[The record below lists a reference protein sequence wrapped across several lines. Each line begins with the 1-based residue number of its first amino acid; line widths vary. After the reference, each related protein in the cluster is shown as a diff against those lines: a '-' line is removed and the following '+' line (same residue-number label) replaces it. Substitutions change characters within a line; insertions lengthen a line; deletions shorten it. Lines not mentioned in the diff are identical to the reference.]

1 MERLTYIARERGR
14 FALSGAPDGY
24 DAYLAAEAA
33 TRRKGLV
40 LFVAADD
47 TRAQSAQ
54 DAMKFFAPDLPVL
67 SFPAW
72 DCLPYD
78 RVSPKPDI
86 ESERMATL
94 AALARRDKDSGPA
107 VVITTVN
114 ALLQRV
120 PPRETIAAA
129 SFFTKVGGKVEHDDL
144 VAFLVRNGYA
154 RASTVR
160 EPGDF
165 ALRGGIIDL
174 WPPGTE
180 EPLRLDFFGTTLDA
194 MRRFDA
200 ETQLSTDPVQEI
212 ELLPASETPL
222 DAQSISRFRSGYV
235 AAFGPAA
242 DDPLYESVSAGR
254 KHAGM
259 EHWLPLFHEH
269 LETLFD
275 YAPDALV
282 FLSHQAEEAKTARL
296 ELIADYYETR
306 RQFLTGKH
314 DAKENA
320 GAAPYKPLKPATLY
334 LDDGEWKAAL
344 SHRDVREL
352 SPFKGPSFPP
362 PFTGEGDHAKRGG
375 GGEFAR
381 APLGAARRS
390 PRKRGRTYAVD
401 AGGSLGRDF
410 APERAQTGTN
420 VFQAAADHIAALVKS
435 GKRVIVGTWSDGSA
449 ERLGGV
455 LSDHGL
461 GAIKQIEHWP
471 EALKMDAKAVGVGVL
486 CIEHGFE
493 APDFAVVAE
502 QDILGDR
509 MVRPRRSKRAQNFLQ
524 EASSLA
530 AGDLV
535 THIEHGVGRYIG
547 LKTLEIVGAPHDC
560 LEIQYDGGKLFL
572 PVENIELLTR
582 YGADDSNA
590 QLDRLGGA
598 GWQQRKAKMKV
609 RVREIAAELIRIA
622 AARQLKSVPVA
633 DAPAGLY
640 DEFCAKFPY
649 QETEDQEK
657 AIADTIEDLAKGR
670 PMDRLVCGDVGFGKT
685 EVALRAAFVEAM
697 SGEQVAVVV
706 PTTLLA
712 RQHYRNFAERFKG
725 FPVKVRQLSRF
736 VDAKEAKE
744 TKEGLKSGDVNI
756 VIGTHA
762 LLAKSIEFANLGM
775 VIVDEEQHFG
785 VSHKEQLKALR
796 ADVHVLTLTATPIPR
811 TLQLALSGVRDL
823 SLITTPPI
831 DRLAVRTFISP
842 FDPLVVREA
851 LLREHYRGG
860 QSFYV
865 APRIADLREAAD
877 FLKHTVPEVKAQVAH
892 GQMSPSVLED
902 VMTAFYD
909 RKIDV
914 LVSTNIVESGLDI
927 PTANTMIVHRA
938 DMFGLSQLYQ
948 LRGRIGRSKQRAY
961 AYLTTPADK
970 KLTETAER
978 RLQVLQSLDQLGAG
992 FSVASHDMDIR
1003 GAGNLLGEEQS
1014 GHVREVG
1021 IELYQEMLEEA
1032 VASLRAG
1039 EASAEIADQW
1049 SPQISIG
1056 TSVLIPESYVS
1067 DLTVRMALYRR
1078 LASIETRD
1086 DIERFAAEMI
1096 DRFGAL
1102 PDEVKHLL
1110 DIVAIKH
1117 LCRIALVEKIDAGP
1131 KGAMLTFRNNTFPNP
1146 LALVRL
1152 IGEHQSTMRVRPD
1165 QKVVIARDWPTP
1177 EARLKGAQAVLGQLA
1192 KLAQAA

>member
-1 MERLTYIARERGR
+1 LERLSYIARHPGR
-14 FALSGAPDGY
+14 FALTGAPDGY
-24 DAYLAAEAA
+24 DAYIAAEAA
-33 TRRKGLV
+33 VRRNRLV
-40 LFVAADD
+40 VFVAADD
-47 TRAQSAQ
+47 VHAQTIE
-54 DAMKFFAPDLPVL
+54 DAIRFFAPKLDVLP
-67 SFPAW
+67 FPAW

-86 ESERMATL
+86 ESERLATL
-94 AALARRDKDSGPA
+94 AALVRRKDGAA
-107 VVITTVN
+107 VVVTTVN

-120 PPRETIAAA
+120 PPRDAIAGA
-129 SFFTKVGGKVEHDDL
+129 SFFARVGKTVEHDAL
-144 VAFLVRNGYA
+144 TAFLVRNGYA

-165 ALRGGIIDL
+165 ALRGGIVDL
-174 WPPGTE
+174 WPPGTD
-180 EPLRLDFFGTTLDA
+180 EPLRLDFFGSTLDA
-194 MRRFDA
+194 IRRFDA
-200 ETQLSTDPVQEI
+200 ETQLSTDPIEEV
-212 ELLPASETPL
+212 ELLAAAETPL
-222 DAQSISRFRSGYV
+222 DPGSISRFRAGYV
-235 AAFGPAA
+235 AAFGPAN

-254 KHAGM
+254 KHQGM

-275 YAPDALV
+275 YTPGALM
-282 FLSHQAEEAKTARL
+282 FLSHQAEEAKAARL

-306 RQFLTGKH
+306 RQFLVGKH
-314 DAKENA
+314 DGKENA
-320 GAAPYKPLKPATLY
+320 GAAPYKPLPPAKLY
-334 LDDGEWKAAL
+334 LTDAEWAAAL
-344 SHRDVREL
+344 SHRDVRAL
-352 SPFKGPSFPP
+352 SPFQ
-362 PFTGEGDHAKRGG
+362 
-375 GGEFAR
+375 
-381 APLGAARRS
+381 APES
-390 PRKRGRTYAVD
+390 MHSTD
-401 AGGSLGRDF
+401 AGGKTGRDF
-410 APERAQTGTN
+410 APERATTGTN
-420 VFQAAADHIAALVKS
+420 VFEAAATHIKALVKD
-435 GKRVIVGTWSDGSA
+435 GKRVAVAAWSEGSA
-449 ERLGGV
+449 ERIGGV

-461 GAIKQIEHWP
+461 GAIRRVADWP
-471 EALKMDAKAVGVGVL
+471 DALAMQAGAVGVGVL
-486 CIEHGFE
+486 GIEHGFE
-493 APDFAVVAE
+493 APDFAIVAE

-509 MVRPRRSKRAQNFLQ
+509 MVRAQGRRKRAQNFLQ

-530 AGDLV
+530 PGDLV
-535 THIEHGVGRYIG
+535 THIEHGVGRYMRLQTID
-547 LKTLEIVGAPHDC
+547 VAGAPHDC
-560 LEIQYDGGKLFL
+560 LELHYDGGKLFL

-582 YGADDSNA
+582 YGADESNA

-598 GWQQRKAKMKV
+598 GWQQRKARAKQ

-622 AARQLKSVPVA
+622 AARQLKSLPPA
-633 DAPAGLY
+633 DPPAGLY

-657 AIADTIEDLAKGR
+657 AIADTIEDLAKGT

-685 EVALRAAFVEAM
+685 EVALRAAFIEAM
-697 SGEQVAVVV
+697 TGNQVAVVV

-712 RQHYRNFAERFKG
+712 RQHFRTFTERFQG
-725 FPVKVRQLSRF
+725 FPVKIRQLSRF
-736 VDAKEAKE
+736 VDAKEARE
-744 TKEGLKSGDVNI
+744 TKAALASGDVNI

-762 LLAKSIEFANLGM
+762 LLGKGIAFANLGM

-785 VSHKEQLKALR
+785 VSHKEQLKALK

-823 SLITTPPI
+823 SLITTPPV
-831 DRLAVRTFISP
+831 DRLAVRTFVTP
-842 FDPLVVREA
+842 FDPLVIREA

-865 APRIADLREAAD
+865 APRIADLREAAE
-877 FLKHTVPEVKAQVAH
+877 FLKHTVPEVKVAVAH
-892 GQMSPSVLED
+892 GQMGADTLED
-902 VMTAFYD
+902 AMTAFYD
-909 RKIDV
+909 RRIDV

-961 AYLTTPADK
+961 AYLTTPADR

-1032 VASLRAG
+1032 VAQLRAG
-1039 EASAEIADQW
+1039 GDGEEVADQW

-1056 TSVLIPESYVS
+1056 TSVLIPETYVS

-1078 LASIETRD
+1078 LATLEDRGE
-1086 DIERFAAEMI
+1086 IERFAAELI
-1096 DRFGAL
+1096 DRFGPL
-1102 PDEVKHLL
+1102 PEEVQHLL

-1131 KGAMLTFRNNTFPNP
+1131 KGAMLSFRNNQFPNP
-1146 LALVRL
+1146 GGLVRL
-1152 IGEHQSTMRVRPD
+1152 IAEHQSTMRVRPD
-1165 QKVVIARDWPTP
+1165 HKVVIARDWPTP
-1177 EARLKGAQAVLGQLA
+1177 EARLKGAQNLLGQLA
-1192 KLAQAA
+1192 RLAGAA